1 LLLTE
6 ISMRKVLFA
15 AVLALPL
22 GVLAAD
28 PQTVV
33 LDVQNMTCELC
44 PITVKKALHKVPG
57 VASTKID
64 LAKKTATV
72 KFDPEQP
79 NVAALGPGTRGFLAR
94 RFEALARE
102 RLVGESA
109 LPVSRP
115 ATMTFVSMTGAEN
128 LIDGGRR
135 ASRPPRVA
143 RPLLR

>member
-1 LLLTE
+1 
-6 ISMRKVLFA
+6 MRKLLFA

-72 KFDPEQP
+72 KFDPERA
-79 NVAALGPGTRGFLAR
+79 NVAAM
-94 RFEALARE
+94 
-102 RLVGESA
+102 VK
-109 LPVSRP
+109 
-115 ATMTFVSMTGAEN
+115 ATTNAGYPSTAHN
-128 LIDGGRR
+128 
-135 ASRPPRVA
+135 
-143 RPLLR
+143 